1 MARGGM
7 STEQEDVIMTIRK
20 RRNTTIFKSLDLL
33 LIYKD
38 DGGSENSLTF
48 TTKVINT
55 NIRLR
60 LTTHEAN
67 FAAISLKNGGIPHEN
82 RILAQH
88 T

>member
-7 STEQEDVIMTIRK
+7 SRIMTIGK

-48 TTKVINT
+48 TTKVIYQPSAIIMMSGMVIIT
-55 NIRLR
+55 VMSIEQVERRLV
-60 LTTHEAN
+60 LFSFN
-67 FAAISLKNGGIPHEN
+67 QG
-82 RILAQH
+82 
-88 T
+88 